1 MGRRLRLIP
10 SSLRARL
17 MLLVLFS
24 TLPAMGL
31 AAYGGMA
38 CRTQAEAAAR
48 QSLWHVTREA
58 TNEQERLID
67 GAHQLLT
74 ALARLP
80 EVQRHDHAACNVLF
94 ADLLKQ
100 YPVYTGFA
108 IANLDGDVVCSAPL
122 PTQPVNFSD
131 RAWFQQTV
139 QKRELVVGEYAIGR
153 ISGKATLVLA
163 HPVLDA
169 AGQVQGVV
177 TVGLDLAWLNQLA
190 AQAQLP
196 AGAVLNLIDHNGTI
210 LARYPDAEQWVG
222 KTFPEAPLVQ
232 AMLAQPGEGIAK
244 VTGVDGVPRLYAFT
258 PLVGSQ
264 GSRGAYLSVG
274 VPTSVVYA
282 QANRI
287 VAHTLIGLGL
297 VELMALTA
305 AWAIGDMLILRRTK
319 ALSDAAQRVAA
330 GDLTART
337 GLEYG
342 VSELSELSRTF
353 DQMTE
358 ALQAREAEREQAA
371 ATLRES
377 QERLR
382 TIFDAPADA
391 ITLSDL
397 QDRRYSTVNE
407 GFLRMTGYAR
417 DELIGQSG
425 LDLGIW
431 ANPADLA
438 TVEKLLEQ
446 QDIVRDMECQ
456 FRAKDG
462 SIHTGLLNAQ
472 KMMIAGKSHLL
483 CVVRD
488 ITQYKQLQAQF
499 LQAQKMEA
507 LGMLAGGVAHD
518 FNNLLTAIQGYA
530 ELALHEVQ
538 ETEQVTQD
546 LQRIH
551 AAVQRAASLTRQ
563 LLSFSRKQPMQFGPL
578 DLNEMV
584 QSLLKMLQRLIGEN
598 IIMEVHLQPDLWQV
612 QGDAGSLQQVV
623 MNLVVN
629 AKDAMPQGGT
639 LTVCTANVAL
649 DEASVRDSARR
660 ARLWPAVQPGRFV
673 CLTVADT
680 GIGMDA
686 ETMQRLF
693 EPFFTTKGPGKGTGL
708 GLSVVYGIVEQHNG
722 GIHVESSP
730 GKGSA
735 FYIYLPA
742 VSAEMA

>member
-1 MGRRLRLIP
+1 
-10 SSLRARL
+10 

-122 PTQPVNFSD
+122 LGQPLNFAD
-131 RAWFQQTV
+131 RPWFQQAV
-139 QKRELVVGEYAIGR
+139 QTRELVVGEYAIGR